1 MRVPLSWLQEYVS
14 WDVTLDELVQR
25 LTFGGLEVDAI
36 EQIGETWDETKVFV
50 GEVLQ
55 VRQHPDADRLVLVTV
70 EYGADAPLEVVTGA
84 PNLHV
89 GDSGQKVVLAVVGAR
104 LIDPYADT
112 LKYKTLKRSKIR
124 GVASEGMVCS
134 EKELGISD
142 EHAGIIIL
150 PDDAPVG
157 TPLVKYW
164 GDTVLDLDLTP
175 NLARCN
181 AMIGVARE
189 VAALTEGPLHLGDPQ
204 VEASGPSIEGQIDIE
219 IADPD
224 LCPRYVAALIKN
236 VRIGPSP
243 LWMQQRLQMAG
254 MRPISNVVDI
264 TNYVML
270 ELGQPLHAFDYRLL
284 RPRTPGGTPTIIVR
298 RATPGEKMR
307 TLDDV
312 ERTFGEDML
321 LITDGGGPVGVAG
334 VMGGQ
339 ESEVTD
345 DTVDVLLE
353 AANFDYINVRS
364 TSEALRIPSEAAQR
378 FGRGVDPEL
387 APVALRR
394 AAELMRLLA
403 DGEVAAGFVD
413 LYPRPPAPMTIDFQ
427 VSEVRRLLGIE
438 MTADEVAAMLTPLGF
453 GCKVMAAAEGP
464 GVVRVAVPSFRLDV
478 SIPADLVEEVARI
491 YGYDRLPM
499 TLMSDELPV
508 QERNVDL
515 ELEEHVRDVLV
526 GSGLT
531 EIISY
536 SMTNMDS
543 VAALQLNGP
552 APDPDDYVRI
562 ANPLTR
568 EHEYMRQTLMNTT
581 LEMVARN
588 WRFTERVAVFEI
600 AAVYLPVAD
609 EILPHQPRR
618 LSLAL
623 TGPREPRSWLTD
635 DAPEMDFYDL
645 KGVVETLCHHLNVTD
660 VSYAPIERAPFH
672 PGRAAALLAG
682 DQEIGVFGEVHPT
695 VRGRFDLPDQRV
707 CLAEIDLEQLLALA
721 VPERQFQPIS
731 RMPALKMDLAL
742 VVDNEVAADALEAAI
757 RRAGGDL
764 LVDVVLFDLYRGAQ
778 VGAGKKSLA
787 YSLTFQALDRTLT
800 SEQAA
805 KQRDRIVAA
814 LEREYGAQIRG

>member
-1 MRVPLSWLQEYVS
+1 MRVPLSWLREYVS
-14 WDVTLDELVQR
+14 WDVTLDELTQR

-50 GEVLQ
+50 GQVVQ
-55 VRQHPDADRLVLVTV
+55 VRPHPDADRLVLVTV
-70 EYGADAPLEVVTGA
+70 EYGAAEPLEVVTGA

-89 GDSGQKVVLAVVGAR
+89 GDSGQKVVLAVAGAR
-104 LIDPYADT
+104 LIDPYADS
-112 LKYKTLKRSKIR
+112 LQYKTLKRSKIR

-142 EHAGIIIL
+142 EHTGIVIL
-150 PDDAPVG
+150 PADAPVG

-164 GDTVLDLDLTP
+164 GDTVLDLGLTP

-181 AMIGVARE
+181 AVIGVARE
-189 VAALTEGPLHLGDPQ
+189 VAALTGGPLHLGDPQ
-204 VEASGPSIEGQIDIE
+204 VEATGPSIVGQVEIE

-243 LWMQQRLQMAG
+243 RWMQQRLQMAG

-270 ELGQPLHAFDYRLL
+270 EMGQPLHAFDYRLL
-284 RPRTPGGTPTIIVR
+284 RARTPGGPPTIIVR

-312 ERTFGEDML
+312 ERTFGDDML

-334 VMGGQ
+334 IMGGQ

-413 LYPRPPAPMTIDFQ
+413 LYPRPPAPLAIDFQ

-438 MTADEVAAMLTPLGF
+438 MAADEVAAMLTPLGF
-453 GCKVMAAAEGP
+453 GCTALPAEGT
-464 GVVRVAVPSFRLDV
+464 GVVRVEVPSFRLDV

-499 TLMSDELPV
+499 TLMSDELPA
-508 QERNVDL
+508 QERNFDL
-515 ELEEHVRDVLV
+515 ELEEHTRDVLV
-526 GSGLT
+526 GCGLT

-536 SMTNMDS
+536 SMTNMES

-552 APDPDDYVRI
+552 APDPADYVRI
-562 ANPLTR
+562 ANPLSR
-568 EHEYMRQTLMNTT
+568 DHEYMRQTLMNTT
-581 LEMVARN
+581 LETVARN

-600 AAVYLPVAD
+600 AAVYLPVAGQL
-609 EILPHQPRR
+609 LPDQPRR

-635 DAPEMDFYDL
+635 GAPGMDFYDL
-645 KGVVETLCHHLNVTD
+645 KGVVETLCHHLNISNVD
-660 VSYAPIERAPFH
+660 YAPVERAPFH
-672 PGRAAALLAG
+672 PGRAAALLVG
-682 DQEIGVFGEVHPT
+682 GQEIGVFGELHPT
-695 VRGRFDLPDQRV
+695 VRGRFDLPEQRV
-707 CLAEIDLEQLLALA
+707 CLAEIDLEQLLTLA
-721 VPERQFQPIS
+721 QQEPQFQPIS

-742 VVDNEVAADALEAAI
+742 VVDNDAAADALEAAI

-764 LVDVVLFDLYRGAQ
+764 LVDVVLFDVYRGAQ

-787 YSLTFQALDRTLT
+787 YSLTFQAMDRTLT
-800 SEQAA
+800 NEQAA